1 MKMMSQSVTELLTD
15 KLHDLLEWTD
25 RRTDELE
32 FFELLLASKNE
43 SEGQNESSELVEI
56 QI

>member
-1 MKMMSQSVTELLTD
+1 MMSQSVTELLTD